1 MHQSPLPVAG
11 AVEFARWV
19 LRRRRRF
26 RVVGES
32 MLPCLAPG
40 QVVFAATDRPASA
53 SDVVCARHPYDPS
66 TVVIKR
72 VARIDDDGRLFLQ
85 SDNALAEG
93 ATDSSRFGMVEPFAI
108 LGVVTSVIAT
118 D

>member
-11 AVEFARWV
+11 AAEFARWV

-53 SDVVCARHPYDPS
+53 SDVVCARHPNDPS

-72 VARIDDDGRLFLQ
+72 VGFIENDGRLFLR
-85 SDNALAEG
+85 SDNPSAEG
-93 ATDSSRFGMVEPFAI
+93 AADSHRFGLVESSAI
-108 LGVVTSVIAT
+108 LGVVTSVV
-118 D
+118 DDN